1 MAAETIYKGKE
12 MRLRFGEKTLYHAT
26 SCQLTVASKTQ
37 EVATKDTNGDIV
49 TPDGYNSTLS
59 TDSLW
64 ADKPNGTTTQVDP
77 IDLLQNQL
85 DETLLTFEF
94 TTGVE
99 GDRVVSGS
107 CYVTNTDLGAEVGN
121 NATAAF
127 QFTVSGDIEID
138 VVPAEEE

>member
-1 MAAETIYKGKE
+1 MAAEKIYKGKE

-26 SCQLTVASKTQ
+26 SCQLTVSSKTT

-49 TPDGYNSTLS
+49 TPDGYTATLS

-64 ADKPNGTTTQVDP
+64 ADKANGTTTQIDP
-77 IDLLQNQL
+77 IDLLQEQL

-94 TTGVE
+94 TTGVV
-99 GDRVVSGS
+99 GDKIVSGS
-107 CYVTNTDLGAEVGN
+107 CYVTSTDLGAEVGS

-127 QFTVSGDIEID
+127 QFTVSGDITAAL
-138 VVPAEEE
+138 VPEE